1 MEVLIVQI
9 YILLII
15 LFFFLALAI
24 VRWIKN
30 ENSSV
35 NRVPVTIIHMRRK
48 KHLRAHYQSYH
59 VTFQVEDGAQIELR
73 VNHNEYDAMSVG
85 DRGVLT
91 HQGTRYKG
99 FERII

>member
-1 MEVLIVQI
+1 MQI
-9 YILLII
+9 YILVFI
-15 LFFFLALAI
+15 LVGFISLAF
-24 VRWIKN
+24 VRWIRN
-30 ENSSV
+30 ENS
-35 NRVPVTIIHMRRK
+35 PVHRASATIIHMRSK
-48 KHLRAHYQSYH
+48 KHLRAHYRSYH
-59 VTFQVEDGAQIELR
+59 VIFQLEDGAQIELR